1 MSISISANLFNGNL
15 EHIFTLFTE
24 YGITHVDLTHTDVKA
39 DARSLENLVDLS
51 KRYQITFNSASG
63 LREFG
68 GNTNHI
74 HEYDIEMARIY
85 IRALKKLNCKNLVV
99 TAPTIRS
106 KDIDRQKIINDLRIL
121 ANMALPYNINVALKV
136 LPWSPYIGS
145 YKEAIDIIESVNSPN
160 FGLALDT
167 FLFVCNA
174 EHIEVLDQLPI
185 DKLLL
190 VQCSDLSV
198 TLIDSLEELID
209 ADRSKRLL
217 PGDGYFSQDIQNICQ
232 ALKNRGYLAP
242 FSIYANAPSYQE
254 PTHQVILDQINKIVL
269 TS

>member
-1 MSISISANLFNGNL
+1 MQYSVSANLFNGNL

-51 KRYQITFNSASG
+51 KRYKITFNSASG

-85 IRALKKLNCKNLVV
+85 IRALKKLGCKNLVV

-106 KDIDRQKIINDLRIL
+106 KDIDQQKIVNDLRIL
-121 ANMALPYNINVALKV
+121 ANMALPYNINVAIKV

-145 YKEAIDIIESVNSPN
+145 YEDAVGIVESVNSPN
-160 FGLALDT
+160 FGLTVDT
-167 FLFVCNA
+167 FLFICNA
-174 EHIEVLDQLPI
+174 ENIEVLDTLPI
-185 DKLLL
+185 DKVFI
-190 VQCSDLSV
+190 VQCSDLAV

-217 PGDGYFSQDIQNICQ
+217 PGDGYFKQEIKAICNT
-232 ALKNRGYLAP
+232 LKARGYQAP
-242 FSIYANAPSYQE
+242 FSVYANAVSYAE
-254 PTHQVILDQINKIVL
+254 ATHQALLEQIDQIELN
-269 TS
+269 

>member
-1 MSISISANLFNGNL
+1 MRLSISANLFNGNL

-51 KRYQITFNSASG
+51 DRYNISFNSASG
-63 LREFG
+63 LREYG

-74 HEYDIEMARIY
+74 HEYDTEMARTY
-85 IRALKKLNCKNLVV
+85 IRASKRLNCKTLVV

-106 KDIDRQKIINDLRIL
+106 KDIDQKKIINDLRIL
-121 ANMALPYNINVALKV
+121 ANMALPYNINIALKV

-145 YKEAIDIIESVNSPN
+145 YEAAQDIIAAVNSPN

-167 FLFVCNA
+167 FLFICDA
-174 EHIEVLDQLPI
+174 ENLDVLEKLPV
-185 DKLLL
+185 DKIFI
-190 VQCSDLSV
+190 VQCSDLAV

-217 PGDGYFSQDIQNICQ
+217 PGDGYFHDDIKHICNTLTSKGYHSPFSVYANGNSYHDMSHEALLQRICQ
-232 ALKNRGYLAP
+232 I
-242 FSIYANAPSYQE
+242 S
-254 PTHQVILDQINKIVL
+254 L
-269 TS
+269 T

>member
-51 KRYQITFNSASG
+51 SRYQITFNSASG
-63 LREFG
+63 LREYG

-74 HEYDIEMARIY
+74 HEYDTEMARTY
-85 IRALKKLNCKNLVV
+85 IRAAKRLNCQILVV

-106 KDIDRQKIINDLRIL
+106 KDIDHQKIINDLRIL
-121 ANMALPYNINVALKV
+121 ANMALPYNIQVALKV

-145 YKEAIDIIESVNSPN
+145 YEIAQEIITAVDSPN
-160 FGLALDT
+160 FGLVLDT
-167 FLFVCNA
+167 FLFICNA
-174 EHIEVLDQLPI
+174 ENIEILDQLPI
-185 DKLLL
+185 DKIFN
-190 VQCSDLSV
+190 VQCSDLAV

-209 ADRSKRLL
+209 ADRSKRLI
-217 PGDGYFSQDIQNICQ
+217 PGDGYFHADIKQICKT
-232 ALKNRGYLAP
+232 LTTKGYRSH
-242 FSIYANAPSYQE
+242 FSIYANGSMYQAISHE
-254 PTHQVILDQINKIVL
+254 KLLDKLCSISL
-269 TS
+269 